1 MLALRSE
8 IPGTDR
14 AWPRRLLIFA
24 SFLCGALLY
33 GQLGEK
39 LPAVSR
45 DFFQSTY
52 AFLLP
57 LAAGLILS
65 ASLLGPLLLPICA
78 LALGLVS
85 GFSAGEIREGWF
97 AGAGL
102 DGRLIWLNLISV
114 PAFFAIA
121 VKGLKISSMLYS
133 AMERQGLRGK
143 SEFSGEYIPM
153 IITVIVAVLA
163 CCLI

>member
-1 MLALRSE
+1 MLTPRSE
-8 IPGTDR
+8 LPGIDR
-14 AWPRRLLIFA
+14 AGPRRLLIFA
-24 SFLCGALLY
+24 SFLCGALLC
-33 GQLGEK
+33 GQLGGRF
-39 LPAVSR
+39 PAVGE

-57 LAAGLILS
+57 MAAGLILS
-65 ASLLGPLLLPICA
+65 ASLLGPLLLPVCA

-85 GFSAGEIREGWF
+85 GLSAGEIREGWLS
-97 AGAGL
+97 GAGI
-102 DGRLIWLNLISV
+102 DGRLIWLNFISV

-121 VKGLKISSMLYS
+121 VRGLKISSMLYS
-133 AMERQGLRGK
+133 VMERQGPRGK